1 MKDPL
6 QPVKISITGE
16 RLAALD
22 KLFDPMRETIL
33 AAVSKAEADAREQGI
48 PPFIFYASVVRELS
62 ILVCST
68 QHFEMERA
76 AGHPLGV
83 TEDEKHDMVNKIY
96 QHVAETVRAVCSP
109 KLQGLN

>member
-16 RLAALD
+16 RLAILD
-22 KLFDPMRETIL
+22 RLFEPMRDTIL
-33 AAVSKAEADAREQGI
+33 AAISKAEADAKEQGI

-83 TEDEKHDMVNKIY
+83 TEEEKTDMINTIY
-96 QHVAETVRAVCSP
+96 QHVAATVRSVCSP
-109 KLQGLN
+109 KLREMN